1 MTKYVSIS
9 ITFTIENEKGN
20 KLYFKLSPG
29 TLGDDLKYIQQSLM
43 AAISPAILMHLDDQI
58 KETEMKGMKVLG
70 TEKRTV
76 VTEVGAI
83 EINRRVYR
91 SADGKRVKPLD
102 ELLGIAPYERR
113 NRHVQETESVIAARS
128 AYRSAAMISTM
139 MTGVYVSPT
148 TIGRD
153 VRRVGGRIAES
164 DQAFSTEDKG
174 KIISD
179 VLYGESD
186 GILIRLQKDTE
197 GKKYAEIKTAIAYTG
212 KVRLSGHRKQLE
224 NKLTLAAVD
233 VSSLQWQEMIRNH
246 LYGRYD
252 LDAVKLMAVGGDG
265 GSWVGSSF
273 DLCGIRRIERVL
285 DPFHIKKYVRTAF
298 GDSLPLNELY
308 NVLFHEGFDA
318 VCDQLL
324 PLLSKGN
331 QSIRKARRDC
341 YNYLSHHQNEI
352 LPLSDRSLPFERLGT
367 MGCIESN
374 VGKTIALRMKTR
386 GCSWS
391 RAGAKAMAAV
401 LCHLPQLEQ
410 HSFKVE
416 EFRPTKKKYHSRTPA
431 SQKIISNATIHQASF
446 PIVKIG
452 KTSVP
457 LYHLFRN
464 IISPKELP

>member
-9 ITFTIENEKGN
+9 ITFTIGNEKDN

-29 TLGDDLKYIQQSLM
+29 ALGDDLKYIQQSLT

-102 ELLGIAPYERR
+102 QLSGIAPYERR

-186 GILIRLQKDTE
+186 GILIRLQKDT
-197 GKKYAEIKTAIAYTG
+197 
-212 KVRLSGHRKQLE
+212 
-224 NKLTLAAVD
+224 
-233 VSSLQWQEMIRNH
+233 
-246 LYGRYD
+246 
-252 LDAVKLMAVGGDG
+252 
-265 GSWVGSSF
+265 
-273 DLCGIRRIERVL
+273 
-285 DPFHIKKYVRTAF
+285 
-298 GDSLPLNELY
+298 
-308 NVLFHEGFDA
+308 
-318 VCDQLL
+318 
-324 PLLSKGN
+324 
-331 QSIRKARRDC
+331 
-341 YNYLSHHQNEI
+341 
-352 LPLSDRSLPFERLGT
+352 
-367 MGCIESN
+367 
-374 VGKTIALRMKTR
+374 
-386 GCSWS
+386 
-391 RAGAKAMAAV
+391 
-401 LCHLPQLEQ
+401 
-410 HSFKVE
+410 
-416 EFRPTKKKYHSRTPA
+416 
-431 SQKIISNATIHQASF
+431 
-446 PIVKIG
+446 
-452 KTSVP
+452 
-457 LYHLFRN
+457 
-464 IISPKELP
+464 